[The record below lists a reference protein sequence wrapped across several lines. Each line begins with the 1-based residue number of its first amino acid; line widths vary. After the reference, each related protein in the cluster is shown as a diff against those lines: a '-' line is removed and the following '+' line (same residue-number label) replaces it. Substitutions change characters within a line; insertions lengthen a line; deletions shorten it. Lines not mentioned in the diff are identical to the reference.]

1 MEHHIA
7 PAGLDSHSL
16 PPVVVTL
23 SSPLPPRR
31 GSKPGVSFFSIRVRD
46 QGGGVSPSHMARI
59 FSYAFT
65 TAGRGSEN
73 SVDDEAGAGGP
84 YVAQRVGGGLVTDN
98 GSSTGDVGLFGEIA
112 GKSLQAGIG
121 TIAGLGYGLP
131 MSRLYAR

>member
-1 MEHHIA
+1 VEHHIA
-7 PAGLDSHSL
+7 PAGLGSHSL

-23 SSPLPPRR
+23 SSPPQR

-65 TAGRGSEN
+65 TAGRGAEN
-73 SVDDEAGAGGP
+73 GVDDVDGAAGP
-84 YVAQRVGGGLVTDN
+84 YVAQRVGGGLAIDN

-112 GKSLQAGIG
+112 GKGLQAGIG